1 VKDIQVLFNKAARAF
16 RAAEVLLRNGDP
28 DFAVSR
34 AYYAYFYTA
43 QALLLTQGQQF
54 SSHAQVVGQY
64 GFFFARTGVLDPN
77 FHQLLL
83 RAFKIRQVADYQIEA
98 PIEPEVVEELIAGGR
113 RFLAAAREYLGQLP
127 EGGSPGAS

>member
-1 VKDIQVLFNKAARAF
+1 VNDVQGLLDKAARAF
-16 RAAEVLLRNGDP
+16 DAAEVLLRNEDP

-43 QALLLTQGQQF
+43 QALLSAQGQEF

-64 GFFFARTGVLDPN
+64 GFFFARTGALDPT

-83 RAFKIRQVADYQIEA
+83 RAFKIRQLADYQTKVAIES
-98 PIEPEVVEELIAGGR
+98 EFVEELIAGGR
-113 RFLAAAREYLGQLP
+113 KFLAAAREYLGQLP
-127 EGGSPGAS
+127 EGGSPADS

>member
-1 VKDIQVLFNKAARAF
+1 VKDVQALLDKAARAF
-16 RAAEVLLRNGDP
+16 DAAAVLLRNGDA

-43 QALLLTQGQQF
+43 QALLSAKGQEF

-64 GFFFARTGVLDPN
+64 GFFFARTGALDPT

-83 RAFKIRQVADYQIEA
+83 RAFKIRQLADYQTEVEIES
-98 PIEPEVVEELIAGGR
+98 EVVEELIAGGR
-113 RFLAAAREYLGQLP
+113 QFLTAAREYLEQLS
-127 EGGSPGAS
+127 EGGDPGAP